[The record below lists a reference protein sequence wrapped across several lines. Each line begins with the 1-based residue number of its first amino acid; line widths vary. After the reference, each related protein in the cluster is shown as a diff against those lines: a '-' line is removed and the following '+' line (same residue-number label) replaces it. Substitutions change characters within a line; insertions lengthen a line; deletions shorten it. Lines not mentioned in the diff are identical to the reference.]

1 VSDILF
7 YDLGKLEDALAQRD
21 ALVNTLKG
29 IAEFCSSDARSRFR
43 KPATSCSRDDQGFD
57 LAPGSR
63 PRERR
68 DLQGRPPAIYDAA
81 QRQRNE

>member
-29 IAEFCSSDARSRFR
+29 IAEFCSSDANTLGAIER
-43 KPATSCSRDDQGFD
+43 
-57 LAPGSR
+57 LAHIQNTAVAVLALVSSQKEPS
-63 PRERR
+63 
-68 DLQGRPPAIYDAA
+68 
-81 QRQRNE
+81 